1 MCAEIIH
8 FPCKLQ
14 AANHVIEEKSTGILE
29 IAFAIHEMIAE
40 GIEAGDFDG
49 NPTEASATLYKM
61 LKARYGGLAYK
72 AEKAFELIYGV
83 DPIVFL
89 GHVTSY
95 RD

>member
-14 AANHVIEEKSTGILE
+14 AADDVIEEQCSGVLE

-40 GIEAGDFDG
+40 GIAAGDFEG
-49 NPTEASATLYKM
+49 NPAESSAALYKM

-72 AEKAFELIYGV
+72 AEVAFELVYGV
-83 DPIVFL
+83 DPLVFL

-95 RD
+95 RE